1 MTERWNLPSREVM
14 AEALDLIAKMQKHE
28 QLTLLQRE
36 NKSLKHQVEFYKEH
50 IRNLTTKQKEE

>member
-1 MTERWNLPSREVM
+1 MTDRWNLPSREVM

>member
-1 MTERWNLPSREVM
+1 MTDRWNLPSREVM

-36 NKSLKHQVEFYKEH
+36 NKYLKHQVEFYKEH
-50 IRNLTTKQKEE
+50 IRNLVNKQKEE